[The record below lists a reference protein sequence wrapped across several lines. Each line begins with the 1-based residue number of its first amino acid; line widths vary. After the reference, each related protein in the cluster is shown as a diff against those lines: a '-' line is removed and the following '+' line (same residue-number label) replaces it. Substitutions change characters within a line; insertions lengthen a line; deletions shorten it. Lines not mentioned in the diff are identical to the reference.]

1 MLRLRRPLL
10 TVAAAGGLLTM
21 TAAPAAAHP
30 FFADGATVPASSL
43 ASASLSMA
51 HGCGTEADGGG
62 DPTLEVALEVPEQV
76 SYIEADTIDGYELEI
91 EGDGAVPDV
100 LTWTAVG
107 GGEPAPTFD
116 LDLVVEGDEGDEVF
130 FRVFQGCDD
139 FQYRWVGTPDD
150 PAEDP
155 AVRLTLAAADPDAPP
170 PEPEP
175 AEDVED
181 AAPAEDVEDAD
192 ASGPDAADDELD
204 GDPDATDV
212 EELPTEPS
220 GEEGEDGGLGGLPII
235 VGAVVLAGLGALLV
249 TKRRDAADPTTT
261 SGGSGQG
268 PPAA

>member
-10 TVAAAGGLLTM
+10 TLAAAGGLLTL

-30 FFADGATVPASSL
+30 FFADGATVPAASL

-51 HGCGTEADGGG
+51 HGCGTETDGGG
-62 DPTLEVALEVPEQV
+62 DPTSEVALEVPEQV
-76 SYIEADTIDGYELEI
+76 SFIEAADHDGYELEI
-91 EGDGAVPDV
+91 EGDGPVPEV
-100 LTWTAVG
+100 LVWTATD
-107 GGEPAPTFD
+107 GGEPAPVFD
-116 LDLVVEGDEGDEVF
+116 LDLVVEGDEVF

-150 PAEDP
+150 PADDP

-170 PEPEP
+170 PPEPATDPEPEP
-175 AEDVED
+175 SEEDD
-181 AAPAEDVEDAD
+181 GAD
-192 ASGPDAADDELD
+192 APEEEAAAEDELD

-212 EELPTEPS
+212 EELPTEPT
-220 GEEGEDGGLGGLPII
+220 GDEGDDGGVGALPII
-235 VGAVVLAGLGALLV
+235 LGAIVLAGLGALLV

-261 SGGSGQG
+261 GGVDG